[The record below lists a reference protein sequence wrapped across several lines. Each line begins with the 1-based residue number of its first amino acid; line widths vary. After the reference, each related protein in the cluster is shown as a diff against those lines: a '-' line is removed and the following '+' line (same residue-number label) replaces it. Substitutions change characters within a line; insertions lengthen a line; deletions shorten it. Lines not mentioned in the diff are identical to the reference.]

1 MDNILNNIAD
11 PSWWFTGLFF
21 VFVSIA
27 LASVAKHIP
36 AALKKYFRGV
46 QAKRL
51 RKIKSVRHSYSAVN
65 YEIAKTQSRFI
76 LFVMVCGL
84 MLVSFVSGPLNQ
96 ILEVSKL
103 AAAII
108 SSPIYIMEF
117 VWLKQDLFTQSII
130 NSQRKLRIT
139 NKVRL

>member
-1 MDNILNNIAD
+1 MENILNNIID

-27 LASVAKHIP
+27 LASIAKHIP

-51 RKIKSVRHSYSAVN
+51 IKIKSIRHSYSAVN

-76 LFVMVCGL
+76 LFIMFCGL
-84 MLVSFVSGPLNQ
+84 MLVAFVSGPLNQ
-96 ILEVSKL
+96 ILEISKL

-108 SSPIYIMEF
+108 TSPIYIFEF
-117 VWLKQDLFTQSII
+117 IWLKQDSFTRSVI

-139 NKVRL
+139 SG